1 MGSNWQNLYLPG
13 LVNAAFTLSLKK
25 KKKNYPFFR
34 LSTLKIIGEV
44 ETGVD
49 GGRLASGLLKGGLG
63 R

>member
-1 MGSNWQNLYLPG
+1 MGSDWQNLYLPG

-25 KKKNYPFFR
+25 KYPFFR